1 MKTEERKWVLTVS
14 VNDGSP
20 AGGTGMQ
27 YFVGEFDG
35 QKFIADSNQEKGL
48 WIDYGKDFYAG
59 VTWNHV
65 PKDRRLMI
73 AWADNWQ
80 YRDYLPTSP
89 FKGQMSCVR
98 ELKLVQKEKK
108 YILKQLPVKE
118 MECLRTNKHEMKN
131 IKMGADEE

>member
-1 MKTEERKWVLTVS
+1 MIVETTEEKKWVLTVS

-27 YFVGEFDG
+27 YFVGEFAG
-35 QKFIADSNQEKGL
+35 QKFIVDSKQEKGL

-73 AWADNWQ
+73 A
-80 YRDYLPTSP
+80 
-89 FKGQMSCVR
+89 
-98 ELKLVQKEKK
+98 
-108 YILKQLPVKE
+108 
-118 MECLRTNKHEMKN
+118 
-131 IKMGADEE
+131 

>member
-1 MKTEERKWVLTVS
+1 MIVETTEERKWVLTVS

-59 VTWNHV
+59 VTWNQV
-65 PKDRRLMI
+65 LKFIRLI
-73 AWADNWQ
+73 FAFADNWQ
-80 YRDYLPTSP
+80 YRDFLPTSP
-89 FKGQMSCVR
+89 FMGQMSCVR
-98 ELKLVQKEKK
+98 ELKLVQK
-108 YILKQLPVKE
+108 
-118 MECLRTNKHEMKN
+118 
-131 IKMGADEE
+131 